1 MNRFFNVRFAT
12 KLLASCVLL
21 SLCAGCS
28 STDTGAVLPSS
39 EIDQVAPRLVRSTP
53 GETETLSANAS
64 VQFDFSE
71 VLDKASLKDSVQ
83 LVAQKNRDIYSS
95 AIVGSS
101 DFVTVDSDFRKKSLS
116 AEDRLITVEGIVVV
130 GETVDEDDNVVFET
144 IDIVNEVL
152 ATRVRV
158 ESGAGRFPLASILSV
173 VFSRQTKDTSSIGS
187 IDPVTNELTTGNFLE
202 TDFTYS
208 FSIADGELNPPASLN
223 TSFLSGSNFVGKTIF
238 ESLTAGGLLLWEQLF
253 EVSPG
258 DETKGLFSKTFDYD
272 LQEFGATPMRLDYI
286 STLDSATN
294 GVDNVVLDSSSDSL
308 GSTVCATWT
317 NQDNDVPPIQQSVM
331 VRCGNGVD
339 YSARVVLNAHVFG
352 PQISLL
358 KVILLSEQSA
368 FVSYVYDDT
377 YYMYK
382 LLLSQNGVAVSLQD
396 SETFGSG
403 SVAVR
408 DVAVANSYRGG
419 SSERIVALVSIV
431 DSAAPVGESNQLVSN
446 ELILDSGSILV
457 SSSTVQTSGNS
468 FNQVS
473 VGFDELGTGLASW
486 LQGAGNDRRFYTSRY
501 SGNLWQPPVGVV
513 KDGRGPITE
522 GGLHVFKDGQAAFF
536 WVQDIGTEQQLRVQG
551 LFASGGGGSLSRPPF
566 LTVDSSL
573 SAISSLKFSGDREG
587 NGVLLY
593 GLGGAR
599 LESIRFLHNTVW
611 DDAWGSPELVASNA
625 NTDSASVGQ
634 ILEDG
639 RMVFSYPRNS
649 ASYDT
654 LETRTFS
661 DYQ

>member
-1 MNRFFNVRFAT
+1 MNLFFNVRFAT
-12 KLLASCVLL
+12 KLLAPCVLL
-21 SLCAGCS
+21 SLCTGCS
-28 STDTGAVLPSS
+28 SSDTGAVLPSS
-39 EIDQVAPRLVRSTP
+39 EIDKVAPRLVRSTP
-53 GETETLSANAS
+53 SETEALSANAS

-71 VLDKASLKDSVQ
+71 VLDKASLDDSVK

-101 DFVTVDSDFRKKSLS
+101 DFVTIDSDFRKKSLS
-116 AEDRLITVEGIVVV
+116 AEDRLITVEGVVVV
-130 GETVDEDDNVVFET
+130 GETVDEDDNVVLET
-144 IDIVNEVL
+144 IDIVNELL

-173 VFSRQTKDTSSIGS
+173 VFSRQTKDTSPIGS

-202 TDFTYS
+202 ADFSYS
-208 FSIADGELNPPASLN
+208 FSIADGELNPPASVN
-223 TSFLSGSNFVGKTIF
+223 TSFLSGSNFVGKTKF
-238 ESLTAGGLLLWEQLF
+238 ESLTAAGLLVWEQLF

-272 LQEFGATPMRLDYI
+272 VQEFGATPMRLDYI
-286 STLDSATN
+286 STLDYATN

-339 YSARVVLNAHVFG
+339 YSARVVLRAHVFG

-368 FVSYVYDDT
+368 FVSYVYDGT

-396 SETFGSG
+396 SATFGSG

-408 DVAVANSYRGG
+408 DVAVANSNEGS

-431 DSAAPVGESNQLVSN
+431 DSTAPAAERNRLVSN
-446 ELILDSGSILV
+446 ELILDSGSISV
-457 SSSTVQTSGNS
+457 SSSTVETGGNS

-473 VGFDELGTGLASW
+473 IGFDELGTGLGSW
-486 LQGAGNDRRFYTSRY
+486 LQGAGIDQRFYTSRY
-501 SGNLWQPPVGVV
+501 NGNFWQPSVGVV

-522 GGLHVFKDGQAAFF
+522 GGLHVFEDGQAAFF
-536 WVQDIGTEQQLRVQG
+536 WVQDIGIEQQLRVQG
-551 LFASGGGGSLSRPPF
+551 LFSSGGGGSLSRPPF
-566 LTVDSSL
+566 LTVDSNL
-573 SAISSLKFSGDREG
+573 STISSLKFSGDREG

-593 GLGGAR
+593 DLGGAR
-599 LESIRFLHNTVW
+599 LESSRFLHNTVW

-634 ILEDG
+634 ILDDG
-639 RMVFSYPRNS
+639 RMVFSYPRTS
-649 ASYDT
+649 APYDV
-654 LETRTFS
+654 LETRVFS